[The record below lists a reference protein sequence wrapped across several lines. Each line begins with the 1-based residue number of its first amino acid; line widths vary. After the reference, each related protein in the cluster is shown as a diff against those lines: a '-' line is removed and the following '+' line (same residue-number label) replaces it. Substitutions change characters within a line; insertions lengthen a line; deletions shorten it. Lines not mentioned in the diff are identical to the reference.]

1 MITWV
6 PYTGKNL
13 EEVVTKAELSKLSSV
28 SLAGKLTPRKA
39 IAAAATKAVDTVRS
53 YVGKR
58 VPLGPQGTIPKL
70 AIKNAADAIA
80 KKELIIRPPGV
91 AADLMD
97 KERVSDYNQAISW
110 LKSAA
115 VGDVSLDDVV
125 GGGGGMS
132 VVSRRK
138 KKFGGNPELKGM

>member
-13 EEVVTKAELSKLSSV
+13 EAVLSEAELTNVSTA

-58 VPLGPQGTIPKL
+58 YTLGPARTIPSL
-70 AIKNAADAIA
+70 AVKNAADAIA
-80 KKELIIRPPGV
+80 KKELLVRPAGV
-91 AADLMD
+91 AADLFD
-97 KERVSDYNQAISW
+97 KDRVADWNQAILW
-110 LKSAA
+110 LKAVAA
-115 VGDVSLDDVV
+115 NEVSIDDKM
-125 GGGGGMS
+125 GGGGGIS

-138 KKFGGNPELKGM
+138 KKLAGNPELKGM